1 LVILKNISKD
11 KKLSQNFDYIKN
23 AIQKDDIY
31 LLKESRI
38 VFTCGAAEEDD
49 YMKTRRGIL
58 MQYAKK
64 NIKGINFFTAETL
77 FDTMEDHKTTDL
89 LSIESKLANYSDCIL
104 IILES
109 PGAFTELGAFSH
121 PDRLAEKIL
130 VINNKQFQNQDS
142 FINQG
147 PIKKID
153 KISEFKKCI
162 YADFE
167 NMGASINEV
176 SKRINKLTYQKR
188 RKINI
193 SNQVLIEEEDKYR
206 FYLLHDLISIMY
218 PISHS
223 ELIALMKNIYGDL
236 KKNVNFDLDLL
247 TALDLIEKYNG
258 YYIKKSSS
266 QSLFLQYSNFN
277 YDLFRSG
284 YLIRLK
290 KTDSRLFD
298 VSNYYGN

>member
-1 LVILKNISKD
+1 MVILNNISKD
-11 KKLSQNFDYIKN
+11 KKLSRNFDYIKN
-23 AIQKDDIY
+23 AIQKNEIY

-38 VFTCGAAEEDD
+38 VFTCGAADEAD
-49 YMKTRRGIL
+49 YMTTKRGIL

-64 NIKGINFFTAETL
+64 NIKGINFFTAEKL
-77 FDTMEDHKTTDL
+77 FETMGDHKSTDL

-121 PDRLAEKIL
+121 PNELAEKIL
-130 VINNKQFQNQDS
+130 VINNREYQFEES

-167 NMGASINEV
+167 NIGASINEV
-176 SKRINKLTYQKR
+176 NKRINKLTFQKR
-188 RKINI
+188 RQIDI
-193 SNQVLIEEEDKYR
+193 STKELIEKEHKYR

-218 PISHS
+218 PITHN
-223 ELIALMKNIYGDL
+223 ELIALVNSIYGVIRENL
-236 KKNVNFDLDLL
+236 NFDVKLL
-247 TALDLIEKYNG
+247 TALGLIDKYEG
-258 YYIKKSSS
+258 YYVKKSST
-266 QSLFLQYSNFN
+266 QNLFLQYSRFN

-290 KTDSRLFD
+290 KTDSRLFE
-298 VSNYYGN
+298 VSSYYGN